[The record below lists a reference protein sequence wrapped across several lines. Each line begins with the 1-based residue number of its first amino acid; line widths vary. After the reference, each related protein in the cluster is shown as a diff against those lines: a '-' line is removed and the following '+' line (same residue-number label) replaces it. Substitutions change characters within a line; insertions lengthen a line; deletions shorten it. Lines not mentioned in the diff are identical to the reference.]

1 MAAPGNQLPLLVAAA
16 VILIAA
22 GILIGMSLA
31 RLRAEHRFVE
41 ILRQKETEW
50 MAVAEENKRVSL
62 AKSRA
67 VIGGH
72 FSEQLAP
79 FLPDFPFDPTEARFV
94 GKPVDFVVFRGL
106 AEGRVSSVAFVEV
119 KSGSSRLNRNEISVR
134 DAIENKRV
142 EFVEYRV
149 PAGLTAP
156 EKNAASEHG

>member
-1 MAAPGNQLPLLVAAA
+1 MATLSSQLPLLVAAA

-31 RLRAEHRFVE
+31 RLKAENRFVQ
-41 ILRQKETEW
+41 ILQQKETEW
-50 MAVAEENKRVSL
+50 MAIAEENRRVSL

-67 VIGGH
+67 VIGGN

-94 GKPVDFVVFRGL
+94 GKPIDFIVFRGL

-119 KSGSSRLNRNEISVR
+119 KSGTSRLNRNEVSLR

-149 PAGLTAP
+149 PPRLT
-156 EKNAASEHG
+156 ASEHG